1 MEAAD
6 EDEVASMGE
15 EGGIDHTSNDE
26 KLFFNP
32 LPAFRL
38 LLLTLCG
45 IEASNRSDVELDLGM
60 LPYMYIPVAISM
72 KYSIHLAVYQRHD

>member
-32 LPAFRL
+32 LPTLRL
-38 LLLTLCG
+38 LPPTAEG
-45 IEASNRSDVELDLGM
+45 IEASKRSDVELDLGM
-60 LPYMYIPVAISM
+60 LPCMYMPVAIL
-72 KYSIHLAVYQRHD
+72 KKDLIHLLG